1 MDNQRAQF
9 ILQSFRPDGG
19 DAHDPD
25 FAEALAFATEDREL
39 GEWLARER
47 AQDAAFTHVLADLEI
62 PEDLRDAVMAIFES
76 DDGELTEFD
85 SGFIGALASVR
96 APEGLRDQ
104 ILDAMEVE
112 QKVVA
117 IRRSPKILKWASSA
131 VAVIAV
137 MAVVF
142 VFFGFSGGSVLA
154 GSTPQEVEYSA
165 IEMLESP
172 FFSLDQT
179 NDRQAALY
187 EWLEGRDLPSPE
199 VLPEG
204 LRDLKGVGCKLLK
217 IGKNKHK
224 ASLVCYRQENDNIV
238 HLVMMERVALNCN
251 DLCEIN
257 SAVGKC
263 RDCDKNDEWAVTQW
277 ADAEHAFLLLS
288 KMKPSEM
295 ASLFE

>member
-9 ILQSFRPDGG
+9 ILQSFRPDGA

-25 FAEALAFATEDREL
+25 FAIALSLATENREL

-47 AQDAAFTHVLADLEI
+47 GQDAAFAHALSDLEI
-62 PEDLRDAVMAIFES
+62 PEDLRDAVLAMFES
-76 DDGELTEFD
+76 ADGELAEFD
-85 SGFIGALASVR
+85 SGFIGEI

-104 ILDAMEVE
+104 ILDASEVE
-112 QKVVA
+112 RKVVL
-117 IRRSPKILKWASSA
+117 IRRSPKIFKWASSA

-137 MAVVF
+137 MALVF
-142 VFFGFSGGSVLA
+142 LFFGFSGGSVLA
-154 GSTPQEVEYSA
+154 GSNPQEVEYSA

-179 NDRQAALY
+179 NDRQAALN
-187 EWLEGRDLPSPE
+187 EWLKGKNLPSPE

-204 LRDLKGVGCKLLK
+204 LGDLKGVGCKLFK
-217 IGKNKHK
+217 IGENKHK

-238 HLVMMERVALNCN
+238 YLVMIEKVALNCN
-251 DLCEIN
+251 DLCEIK
-257 SAVGKC
+257 SAVGRC
-263 RDCDKNDEWAVTQW
+263 RNCDKNDEWAVTQW

-295 ASLFE
+295 ALLFEEA